1 MRERRKSL
9 TTPQS
14 QTETDELYMRAALRE
29 AARAAAKDEVPVGA
43 VVVKNGRII
52 AKAHNKRERS
62 ADPSAHAEFIAM
74 VRAAKRIGNWRLDDC
89 TLYVTL
95 EPCPMCA
102 GAISQARIERLV
114 FGAYDAA
121 MGCTGSVYRIPED
134 PAFGHFC
141 RSEGGVLREECEK
154 VIKEFFDKARRG

>member
-1 MRERRKSL
+1 MN
-9 TTPQS
+9 
-14 QTETDELYMRAALRE
+14 DFELMKEALLEARAALSE
-29 AARAAAKDEVPVGA
+29 GEMPVGC
-43 VVVKNGRII
+43 VVARDGEIVARGRNEREKNG
-52 AKAHNKRERS
+52 
-62 ADPSAHAEFIAM
+62 DPTAHAEVVAIR
-74 VRAAKRIGNWRLDDC
+74 RAAEKLGSWRLTGC

-114 FGAYDAA
+114 FGAYDPA
-121 MGCTGSVYRIPED
+121 MGCAGSVYRIPED

-154 VIKEFFDKARRG
+154 LIKEFFDKARRG